1 MASSSQDEGE
11 GGGSKE
17 EEEMT
22 KFVHNIFPTL
32 RGAVGQH
39 SGGRGGSNNRLETSP
54 RTSTL
59 SFLLPPFLTPGKSFA
74 LRHPSRP
81 SRICGDWAASKET
94 SNDTSPPSS
103 VATEGDKDGKSRE
116 FYKYCSLA
124 DASHDFS
131 PSVENRIREC

>member
-1 MASSSQDEGE
+1 MEEGGKSWPRPPKMKGKE
-11 GGGSKE
+11 GGSKE

-59 SFLLPPFLTPGKSFA
+59 SFLLPPLSYTREKF
-74 LRHPSRP
+74 RP
-81 SRICGDWAASKET
+81 
-94 SNDTSPPSS
+94 PP
-103 VATEGDKDGKSRE
+103 
-116 FYKYCSLA
+116 
-124 DASHDFS
+124 HFS
-131 PSVENRIREC
+131 PFAYLRRLGRIKGNEQ